1 MTETTPPTPPRPRPT
16 PGAPGCRR
24 GLTRASGS
32 FRVLG
37 TLVALGIIWLYFGL
51 KSQYFFTTANIWNIL
66 LQASNI
72 GVIAAGLT
80 VVMIT
85 AEIDLSIGSL
95 EALSGSVAAVVIIEH
110 GYSMWLGIAAALGA
124 TVLAGAISGLITW
137 KLRVVS
143 FISTLAMLGIAQ
155 GVAFLLTNAQAI
167 AGFPADVRQDRHV
180 QDRQLPGRGGHRGR
194 RLPRPAPDADADEA
208 RAADL
213 RRRRQ
218 RRGGRLR
225 GHQPR
230 PHQAD
235 RADDQRA
242 HGGIGGLI
250 LSSRLDAGNGLFGA
264 SDLLEAVA
272 AVVIGGTSLFGGVG
286 SVIGT
291 AVGVVIIASINNGLI
306 LMNVPDFWQQIVV
319 GVIIIARD
327 GRRPARE
334 GGEACRRI
342 R

>member
-1 MTETTPPTPPRPRPT
+1 MTETTPPTPAAPAADPRR
-16 PGAPGCRR
+16 ARLQAR
-24 GLTRASGS
+24 LTRASGS

-51 KSQYFFTTANIWNIL
+51 KSQYFFTTTNIWNIL

-155 GVAFLLTNAQAI
+155 GVAFLLTNAHAI
-167 AGFPADVRQDRHV
+167 AGFPAMYDKIGTFKIGSFPGAAVIAGGVFLTLHV
-180 QDRQLPGRGGHRGR
+180 LLTRTKLGLQIYAVGGNAEAAAYAGINPGRVKLIALMISG
-194 RLPRPAPDADADEA
+194 LT
-208 RAADL
+208 
-213 RRRRQ
+213 
-218 RRGGRLR
+218 
-225 GHQPR
+225 
-230 PHQAD
+230 
-235 RADDQRA
+235 
-242 HGGIGGLI
+242 GGIGGLI

-306 LMNVPDFWQQIVV
+306 LTNVPDFWQQIVV
-319 GVIIIARD
+319 GVIIIAAMVVD
-327 GRRPARE
+327 QLVKAARL
-334 GGEACRRI
+334 AVR
-342 R
+342 